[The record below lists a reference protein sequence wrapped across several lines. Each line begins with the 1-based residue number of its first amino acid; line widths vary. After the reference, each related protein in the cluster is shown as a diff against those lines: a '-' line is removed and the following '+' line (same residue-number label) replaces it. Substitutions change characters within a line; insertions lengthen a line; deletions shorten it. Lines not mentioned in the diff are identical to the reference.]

1 MRRKDILKG
10 LSFCITGKTF
20 EKTQAE
26 MAEVIKLYGGRVT
39 NTVSSNTDYLIWGI
53 QIAKNIKG
61 KRSRNEELA
70 LMYEVPVM
78 KFEELL
84 EEIKDNKGKRLREAA
99 KMRRNS
105 KIQFIFYPINTKYDP
120 IILNKDNPGRILGKA
135 IHVGF
140 DM

>member
-26 MAEVIKLYGGRVT
+26 MAEVIKSYGGRVT

-61 KRSRNEELA
+61 RRSRNEKLA

-105 KIQFIFYPINTKYDP
+105 KI
-120 IILNKDNPGRILGKA
+120 
-135 IHVGF
+135 
-140 DM
+140 